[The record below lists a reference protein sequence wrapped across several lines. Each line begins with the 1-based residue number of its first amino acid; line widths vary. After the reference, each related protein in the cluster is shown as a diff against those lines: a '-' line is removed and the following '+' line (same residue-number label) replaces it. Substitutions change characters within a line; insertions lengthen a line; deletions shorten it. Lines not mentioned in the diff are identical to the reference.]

1 MFPTA
6 GLKSDPMKNMLP
18 NLPFGAALT
27 LALLLSACGKQEAVG
42 DVPSSEELAQQA
54 DAASQA
60 IRDEAA
66 ATEGEGAKAPID
78 LTALDSYANALRG
91 YSIMVP
97 GDWTI
102 DKAAS
107 DDNGRVYTDTESGA
121 KLAVSW
127 IENRE
132 DAAWS
137 KAVQAIEDGN
147 DAMEGAPV
155 GQNEYRATG
164 ILTNGQKSSQR
175 LLRKPDGTMVRAEI
189 SYAVDQSQLTDPL
202 ATTILDS
209 LTLQ

>member
-1 MFPTA
+1 
-6 GLKSDPMKNMLP
+6 MKNMLP
-18 NLPFGAALT
+18 TLPFGAALT

-42 DVPSSEELAQQA
+42 DVPSSEELARQA

-66 ATEGEGAKAPID
+66 AAEGDGAKAAID
-78 LTALDSYANALRG
+78 LTSMESYANALRG
-91 YSIMVP
+91 YTIMVP
-97 GDWTI
+97 SGWI
-102 DKAAS
+102 VDKAAS
-107 DDNGRVYTDTESGA
+107 DDNGQVFTETVSGT
-121 KLAVSW
+121 KLAVTW
-127 IENRE
+127 VENRE

-155 GQNEYRATG
+155 GKNEYRASG
-164 ILTNGQKSSQR
+164 VLTNGLKSSQR
-175 LLRKPDGTMVRAEI
+175 LLRKPDGTMVQAEVT
-189 SYAVDQSQLTDPL
+189 YAADQSKATDPL

>member
-1 MFPTA
+1 
-6 GLKSDPMKNMLP
+6 MKNMLP

-66 ATEGEGAKAPID
+66 ATDGDGAKAAID
-78 LTALDSYANALRG
+78 LTSMDSYANALRG
-91 YSIMVP
+91 YTIMVP
-97 GDWTI
+97 SGWTV
-102 DKAAS
+102 DKIAS
-107 DDNGRVYTDTESGA
+107 DDNGRVYTETVSGT

-127 IENRE
+127 VENRE

-137 KAVQAIEDGN
+137 KAVQAIEDGS

-155 GQNEYRATG
+155 GKNEYRASG
-164 ILTNGQKSSQR
+164 ILTNGLKSSQR
-175 LLRKPDGTMVRAEI
+175 LLRKPDGTMVQAEI
-189 SYAVDQSQLTDPL
+189 TYAADQSKSTDPL
-202 ATTILDS
+202 ASTILDS

>member
-1 MFPTA
+1 MFGTA
-6 GLKSDPMKNMLP
+6 GLKSRLMKNMLP

-66 ATEGEGAKAPID
+66 AAEGDGAKTAID
-78 LTALDSYANALRG
+78 LTTLDSYVNALRG

-97 GDWTI
+97 GGWI
-102 DKAAS
+102 VDKAAS
-107 DDNGRVYTDTESGA
+107 DDNGRVFTDTESSA

-127 IENRE
+127 VENRE

-137 KAVQAIEDGN
+137 KAVQAIEDGS

-155 GQNEYRATG
+155 GKNEYRASG

-175 LLRKPDGTMVRAEI
+175 LLRKPDGTMVQAEI
-189 SYAVDQSQLTDPL
+189 TYAADQSKATDPL
-202 ATTILDS
+202 AATILDS